1 MKKNNFLISLPVKT
15 AAVLV
20 LFITLVAAV
29 SGIAAFAYMADAG
42 YYTQSFDA
50 AVGER
55 YDRQESASAAVG
67 SKNGFEI
74 ESFMYRNKIN
84 IIVWT
89 LLSVPAAIML
99 FVYLIYAA
107 GRRRGTE
114 GITLNAVDR
123 IPLDLYTALL
133 LLLTGISVSFSDN
146 VFYAVSWIV
155 QVLSVIP
162 FILIGYAAV
171 ISFFMTVAVRLK
183 TGGIFRNTLLFILL
197 RCCCKATIHTGN
209 SLLWLIRRLPL
220 VWKSVIGFLLLL
232 LFNTVLNLV
241 LFTGHG
247 AAVLFWLAFNCALLL
262 LVCFVGLQLNALK
275 KGGEKLAAG
284 DLTYKIPTERLLW
297 DFRIHAENLNDV
309 GEGMQRAVNERM
321 KSEHFKTELIT
332 NVSHDI
338 KTPLT
343 SIISYVDLLKKE
355 ELENE
360 TAAGYI
366 EVLDRQSARLKKL
379 TEDLVNASKASSG
392 SIAVNTERTDV
403 AELLGQCVAEYSE
416 RFSAADITPVV
427 SLPDKPIFI
436 MADGRLL
443 WRILDNLLGNI
454 CKYSLPGTRAY
465 FTAEA
470 SERTVGVI
478 LRNISR
484 EPLNLSPDELMERFV
499 RGDASRN
506 TEGSGLGLSIA
517 RSLTELQKG
526 TLNIG
531 IDGDLFKVVIEL
543 PRTE

>member
-29 SGIAAFAYMADAG
+29 TGIAAFAYMADAG

-55 YDRQESASAAVG
+55 YDRQESTSAV
-67 SKNGFEI
+67 SDSVNGYEI
-74 ESFMYRNKIN
+74 ESFMYRNKVN

-89 LLSVPAAIML
+89 LLSIPAAIVL

-107 GRRRGTE
+107 GRRHGTE

-146 VFYAVSWIV
+146 LFYAVSRIV
-155 QVLSVIP
+155 QVMSVIP

-183 TGGIFRNTLLFILL
+183 TGGIFRNTLLFIVLKL
-197 RCCCKATIHTGN
+197 CCKAAIHTGN
-209 SLLWLIRRLPL
+209 SILWLIRRLPL
-220 VWKSVIGFLLLL
+220 VWKSIIGFLLLL

-241 LFTGHG
+241 LFTGNG
-247 AAVLFWLAFNCALLL
+247 AAVLFWFAFNSALLL
-262 LVCFVGLQLNALK
+262 LVCFIGLQLNALK

-284 DLTYKIPTERLLW
+284 DLTYKIPTDRLLW

-392 SIAVNTERTDV
+392 SIAVKTERTDV
-403 AELLGQCVAEYSE
+403 AELLGQCVAEYSD
-416 RFSAADITPVV
+416 RFAAADITPVI
-427 SLPDKPIFI
+427 SLPDKPMFI

-454 CKYSLPGTRAY
+454 CKYSLAGTRAY
-465 FTAEA
+465 FTAEV